1 MISKSSDQE
10 DAWPGSSAET
20 PWPSSEA
27 VDAWMR
33 GYQVISGVG
42 ENMVQ
47 DQFSIYQVKAG
58 RKYRPYRF
66 HAYTYMLQ
74 HGLAITE
81 DHYDLVYT
89 SPLYPGVDPDLIR
102 KRLNE
107 KRPKSF
113 SGHSIS
119 TGDVIAINQA
129 GVTQYYYLEQVG
141 FVCLP
146 DFIQPSYQSSES
158 NSRKSTDAV
167 DFSGDAKII
176 TLRTTDYLLKG
187 RNGLWLAEDM
197 LLVDNR
203 PFFLLQHQ
211 DFGNDA
217 AFAVV
222 DEYGNQAAADSY
234 DGFTDD
240 VIKQIRQ
247 YLQKEKKQKAQDKA
261 GVDRH
266 DRARNAYSTM
276 PAQSIEESIQPSTL
290 QLSKSAPPLE
300 NWQKSYQNGEYI
312 RSAESGEEA
321 NYNMVDGL
329 HNNRRKRKKGKK
341 RRSVLKRLH
350 EKQLEVARR
359 EKKFPQQELPQFMQE
374 QEIERKPKK

>member
-1 MISKSSDQE
+1 M
-10 DAWPGSSAET
+10 
-20 PWPSSEA
+20 
-27 VDAWMR
+27 
-33 GYQVISGVG
+33 G
-42 ENMVQ
+42 ENTVK
-47 DQFSIYQVKAG
+47 DQFSVYQMKAS
-58 RKYRPYRF
+58 RQYRPYRF
-66 HAYTYMLQ
+66 HAYAYILQ
-74 HGLAITE
+74 HGLAITV

-89 SPLYPGVDPDLIR
+89 SPLFSGDDPDIIR

-113 SGHSIS
+113 SGHSVS

-129 GVTQYYYLEQVG
+129 GVTQYYYLEQAG
-141 FVCLP
+141 FIRLP
-146 DFIQPSYQSSES
+146 EFIQPSSQSSES
-158 NSRKSTDAV
+158 DSQKSPSTTG
-167 DFSGDAKII
+167 SGGDARNI

-187 RNGLWLAEDM
+187 RKGLWLAEDM
-197 LLVDNR
+197 LLVDGR

-240 VIKQIRQ
+240 VIWQIRQ
-247 YLQKEKKQKAQDKA
+247 FLQIEKEQKAQPEVELYRYDQT
-261 GVDRH
+261 H
-266 DRARNAYSTM
+266 DAFSAV
-276 PAQSIEESIQPSTL
+276 PAQRIEESIQPSNL
-290 QLSKSAPPLE
+290 QLGNPSPPLE

-359 EKKFPQQELPQFMQE
+359 EKKFPQQELPQVMQE
-374 QEIERKPKK
+374 QEIERKLKK

>member
-1 MISKSSDQE
+1 M
-10 DAWPGSSAET
+10 
-20 PWPSSEA
+20 
-27 VDAWMR
+27 
-33 GYQVISGVG
+33 
-42 ENMVQ
+42 
-47 DQFSIYQVKAG
+47 KAD
-58 RKYRPYRF
+58 RQYRPYRF
-66 HAYTYMLQ
+66 HAYSYMLQ
-74 HGLAITE
+74 HGFSITV
-81 DHYDLVYT
+81 DHYDLVYS
-89 SPLYPGVDPDLIR
+89 SPLFPGDDPDLIR

-141 FVCLP
+141 FIRLP
-146 DFIQPSYQSSES
+146 GFIQQSSQAS
-158 NSRKSTDAV
+158 DSDSQKSP
-167 DFSGDAKII
+167 GDAGSGGDARII

-187 RNGLWLAEDM
+187 RKGLWLAEDM
-197 LLVDNR
+197 ILVNGR

-240 VIKQIRQ
+240 VIRQIRQ
-247 YLQKEKKQKAQDKA
+247 LLQKEKEQKELPKTGPDKY
-261 GVDRH
+261 DRTN
-266 DRARNAYSTM
+266 DMSSAI
-276 PAQSIEESIQPSTL
+276 PAHRMEETSHSSNLQPSNSTP
-290 QLSKSAPPLE
+290 QLE

-321 NYNMVDGL
+321 NYNTVDGI

-350 EKQLEVARR
+350 EKQLEVTRR
-359 EKKFPQQELPQFMQE
+359 EKKLPQHELSQAAHE
-374 QEIERKPKK
+374 HDIERKSKK